1 MSNNR
6 NLYLRYYRS
15 KKSSTQEVLV
25 PGICGQVDGSVLPEM
40 IAMRPVNQPG
50 AISWHVFKNLLFPGP
65 LDDILENKEGK
76 AEEKS
81 AIQNTKSS

>member
-1 MSNNR
+1 
-6 NLYLRYYRS
+6 
-15 KKSSTQEVLV
+15 
-25 PGICGQVDGSVLPEM
+25 M